1 MRSQYGVYLLANI
14 ALRIWWLTMAH
25 ALFDII
31 ILSLGLAVTVHA
43 ACHSRVRLVLW
54 SRHSRALPPGL
65 LAPLAYAAPA
75 YIFYLL
81 CSFIHTAS
89 ELSEE
94 ERLALVAFS
103 AWDFGYSQPVII
115 APIVVVP
122 ADTYGYYQR
131 PVMREP
137 PAAAAAASVS
147 AAAQRPEGVPE
158 EAHKAPGGPVSSPG
172 ASRRVPNILV

>member
-1 MRSQYGVYLLANI
+1 MYLLANI

-25 ALFDII
+25 ALFDIV

-43 ACHSRVRLVLW
+43 ASHSNVRLVAW
-54 SRHSRALPPGL
+54 PRYSHAPPPGL
-65 LAPLAYAAPA
+65 LAPLASAAQA

-81 CSFIHTAS
+81 CSFIWTAS

-131 PVMREP
+131 PLQRDP
-137 PAAAAAASVS
+137 PAAAAANTSGTG
-147 AAAQRPEGVPE
+147 QRPEGAPE
-158 EAHKAPGGPVSSPG
+158 EAHKAPSGPVSSPG
-172 ASRRVPNILV
+172 ASRAPNIIV